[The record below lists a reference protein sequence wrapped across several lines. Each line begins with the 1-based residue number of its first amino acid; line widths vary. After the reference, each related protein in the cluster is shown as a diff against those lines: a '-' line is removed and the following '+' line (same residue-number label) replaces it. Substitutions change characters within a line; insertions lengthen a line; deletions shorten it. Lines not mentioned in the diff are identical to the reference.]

1 MGAVKAMSGMVRWR
15 CIRCAA
21 GGVGLNVDDATV
33 RVIRHNQKVHTEDY
47 ERTER

>member
-1 MGAVKAMSGMVRWR
+1 VKATTGMVRWR

-33 RVIRHNQKVHTEDY
+33 RVIRHNQKVHAEED
-47 ERTER
+47 EKR